1 VTPRKRLAGHGLASA
16 EREHQDRRPRTVYTI
31 TQAERVTLRQWL
43 DQQLSP
49 RPRLEVEAMLQVA
62 FADHGTRE
70 QLLEHLDAINADAE

>member
-1 VTPRKRLAGHGLASA
+1 
-16 EREHQDRRPRTVYTI
+16 VYTI